1 LSYCIQNNMVH
12 SDKKIKVL
20 FVCVHN
26 SARSQMAEEYLRR
39 VGKELFEVE
48 SAGFEPT
55 SVNPLVIAAMEED
68 GFDLSTKKTQAVW
81 NLFREGKYYNYV
93 ITVCDR
99 THEKECPI
107 FPKPFVQLKWSFPDP
122 ESFFGTDSEKME
134 QIRALRDDI
143 RTRIEQFVEEI
154 TRSSQIDA

>member
-1 LSYCIQNNMVH
+1 MVH

-26 SARSQMAEEYLRR
+26 SARSQMSEEYLRR
-39 VGKELFEVE
+39 IGGERFEVE
-48 SAGFEPT
+48 SAGLEPT
-55 SVNPLVIAAMEED
+55 DLNPLVIAAMAED
-68 GFDLSTKKTQAVW
+68 GFDLSTKKSQAVW
-81 NLFREGKYYNYV
+81 NLFREGKFYNYV

-122 ESFFGTDSEKME
+122 GSFSGTYNEKME
-134 QIRALRDDI
+134 QTRILRDAI
-143 RTRIEQFVEEI
+143 RTRIEQFVEE
-154 TRSSQIDA
+154 TTTFSETDA

>member
-1 LSYCIQNNMVH
+1 MVYN
-12 SDKKIKVL
+12 DKKIKVL

-26 SARSQMAEEYLRR
+26 SGRSQMAEEYLKRIGGER
-39 VGKELFEVE
+39 FEVE
-48 SAGFEPT
+48 SAGLEPT

-68 GFDLSTKKTQAVW
+68 GFDLSKKGTQAAW
-81 NLFREGKYYNYV
+81 NLFKEGKFYNYV

-122 ESFFGTDSEKME
+122 ETFSGTREEKLE
-134 QIRALRDDI
+134 LTRSLRDAI
-143 RTRIEQFVEEI
+143 KEKIEQFVRE
-154 TRSSQIDA
+154 TSTL